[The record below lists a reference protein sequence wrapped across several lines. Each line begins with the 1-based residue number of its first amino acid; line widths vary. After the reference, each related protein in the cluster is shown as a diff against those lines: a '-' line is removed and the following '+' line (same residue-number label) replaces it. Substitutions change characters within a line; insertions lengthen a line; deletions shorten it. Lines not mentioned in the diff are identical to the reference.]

1 MNPYVVGVIAPNAQV
16 TMIIKYPVNTKVA
29 AEAIQVAQNMARSH
43 GFKLATVI
51 EVKQTADTE
60 WLITLNVMK

>member
-1 MNPYVVGVIAPNAQV
+1 
-16 TMIIKYPVNTKVA
+16 MIIKYPVNTKVA